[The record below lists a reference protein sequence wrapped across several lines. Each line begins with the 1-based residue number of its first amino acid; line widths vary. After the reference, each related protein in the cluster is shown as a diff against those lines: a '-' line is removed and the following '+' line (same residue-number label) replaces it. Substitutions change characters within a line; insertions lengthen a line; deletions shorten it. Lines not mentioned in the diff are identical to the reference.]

1 MIRVLLADD
10 QPIVRAGLRTILDLA
25 NDIDIVGEAADG
37 GEALALAGAL
47 APDVVVMDIRM
58 PVLDG
63 IEATRQISRSANPA
77 RVLIL
82 TTYGLDEY
90 VYQALRAG
98 AAGFLLKTDP
108 PERLVDAVRVVAA
121 GDALLGPAATRR
133 LIEQYVAGPPP
144 RSRPPAELAQL
155 TDRERKVLDH
165 LAGGLSNHEI
175 ARTLYV
181 VDGTVKTHVAR
192 ILAKLGLRNRA
203 QLIVYAYEHGL
214 ITPGTRQPH
223 G

>member
-10 QPIVRAGLRTILDLA
+10 QPIVRTGLRTILDLA

-63 IEATRQISRSANPA
+63 IEATRQIGRSANPA

-121 GDALLGPAATRR
+121 GDALLGPTATRR

-144 RSRPPAELAQL
+144 HSRPPAELAQL
-155 TDRERKVLDH
+155 TDREREVLDH
-165 LAGGLSNHEI
+165 LARGLSNHEI
-175 ARTLYV
+175 ARSLYV

-223 G
+223 R

>member
-25 NDIDIVGEAADG
+25 DDIDIVGEAADG
-37 GEALALAGAL
+37 AQALALAGTL

-63 IEATRQISRSANPA
+63 IQATRQINRSAHPA

-82 TTYGLDEY
+82 TTYALDDY

-121 GDALLGPAATRR
+121 GDALLGPTATRR

-144 RSRPPAELAQL
+144 TSSPPAGLGQL
-155 TDRERKVLDH
+155 TDREREVLDH
-165 LAGGLSNHEI
+165 VARGLSNSEI
-175 ARTLYV
+175 AQVLYV

-192 ILAKLGLRNRA
+192 ILAKLELRNRA
-203 QLIVYAYEHGL
+203 QLIIYAYEHGL
-214 ITPGTRQPH
+214 ITPGTRQPPR
-223 G
+223 

>member
-25 NDIDIVGEAADG
+25 DDIDIVGEAADG
-37 GEALALAGAL
+37 AQALAMTYAL
-47 APDVVVMDIRM
+47 TPDVVMMDIRM
-58 PVLDG
+58 PALDG
-63 IEATRQISRSANPA
+63 IEATRQLTRSASTA

-98 AAGFLLKTDP
+98 AGGFLLKTDP
-108 PERLVDAVRVVAA
+108 PGRLVEAVRVVAA
-121 GDALLGPAATRR
+121 GDALLGPTATRR

-144 RSRPPAELAQL
+144 TSSPPAELTQL
-155 TDRERKVLDH
+155 TDREREVLEH
-165 LAGGLSNHEI
+165 IARGRSNHEI
-175 ARTLYV
+175 ARALYV

-203 QLIVYAYEHGL
+203 QLIVYAYEQGL
-214 ITPGTRQPH
+214 IRPGAQ
-223 G
+223 